1 MDEVVFAQAMDKLS
15 YQKIK
20 LSLPKF
26 KVEGELSLIKTLQRM
41 GVREAFGPGAELS
54 GIADGHLTVS
64 EVNQKTYV
72 NVDEAG
78 SEAAAVTTI
87 GVRLTAM
94 RPVEQVPVM
103 NVDRPF
109 YYMISDTESG
119 IIFFIGRI
127 SNL

>member
-1 MDEVVFAQAMDKLS
+1 M
-15 YQKIK
+15 
-20 LSLPKF
+20 
-26 KVEGELSLIKTLQRM
+26 TLRCIHESHIN
-41 GVREAFGPGAELS
+41 EAFGSEAELS
-54 GIADGHLTVS
+54 GIADGPLTVS